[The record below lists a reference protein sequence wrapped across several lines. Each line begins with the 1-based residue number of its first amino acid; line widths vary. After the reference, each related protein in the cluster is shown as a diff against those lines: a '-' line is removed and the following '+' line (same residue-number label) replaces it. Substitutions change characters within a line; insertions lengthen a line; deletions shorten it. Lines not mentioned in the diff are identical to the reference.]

1 MKGKIVGNGNFGEV
15 SIVQK
20 INYQDM
26 SFVMKRINL
35 ESGYEE
41 FLQRE
46 YDILRKMDH
55 PFITTIVEAYYN
67 EQEQV
72 LSMIYPFYEGGE
84 VTNIIDIE
92 DRIPSERNVA
102 RTIY

>member
-1 MKGKIVGNGNFGEV
+1 MLNTKDVSEIYLKGRKVGEGNYGEV

-20 INYQDM
+20 LNYDRM
-26 SFVMKRINL
+26 SFVLKQIIL

-46 YDILRKMDH
+46 YDVLRKMDH

-67 EQEQV
+67 E
-72 LSMIYPFYEGGE
+72 
-84 VTNIIDIE
+84 
-92 DRIPSERNVA
+92 
-102 RTIY
+102 

>member
-1 MKGKIVGNGNFGEV
+1 
-15 SIVQK
+15 
-20 INYQDM
+20 
-26 SFVMKRINL
+26 
-35 ESGYEE
+35 
-41 FLQRE
+41 
-46 YDILRKMDH
+46 MDH